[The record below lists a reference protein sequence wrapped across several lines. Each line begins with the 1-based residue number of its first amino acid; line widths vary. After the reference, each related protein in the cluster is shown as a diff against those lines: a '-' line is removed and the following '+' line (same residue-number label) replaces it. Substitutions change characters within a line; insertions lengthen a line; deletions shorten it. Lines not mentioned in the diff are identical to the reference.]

1 MINAYAAFEPK
12 GELKP
17 FEYDPGELKPL
28 EVEIDV
34 HYCGICHSD
43 LSVIDSEWGKSAY
56 PVVAGHEVV
65 GKISQVGSHVR
76 DIKVGQIVGLGWHAG
91 YCNQCAQC
99 LAGETTCAP
108 THRPLSSAITAAL
121 RTRCA
126 PLQTAWCPSLTVS
139 ILNRPARCSAAGVP
153 CSIPCCNSTSNPR
166 TK

>member
-1 MINAYAAFEPK
+1 MIKAYAAFEPK

-65 GKISQVGSHVR
+65 GKISQVR
-76 DIKVGQIVGLGWHAG
+76 DLTVGQIVGLGWHAG
-91 YCNQCAQC
+91 YCNKCSQCHAGDNNLCANAQ
-99 LAGETTCAP
+99 ATN
-108 THRPLSSAITAAL
+108 AAL

-126 PLQTAWCPSLTVS
+126 PLQTVWCPSLMVS

-153 CSIPCCNSTSNPR
+153 YSIPCCNSTSNLR
-166 TK
+166 TKWR